1 MSDSYLAEIR
11 CFPYNNIPKGWHLCD
26 GSILQVSQYQALFA
40 LLGKLYGGDGRTTFA
55 LPDLRGRVPLQV
67 SSTDSSCNIQGQIG
81 GMDSVTLVT
90 DQIPAHSHSV
100 AAFSTVGN
108 TPTPASGFPSAVLAQ
123 GTPAVAP
130 PIYGTAT
137 TSTVALIPASLQAT
151 GGSQP
156 HENRQPTMA
165 LNWCICISGFY
176 PSRN

>member
-1 MSDSYLAEIR
+1 MADSYLAEIR
-11 CFPYNNIPKGWHLCD
+11 CFPYNRIPNGWRLCD
-26 GSILQVSQYQALFA
+26 GSILPIAQNQALFA
-40 LLGKLYGGDGRTTFA
+40 LLGKMYGGDGRTTFA

-67 SSTDSSCNIQGQIG
+67 NPTDSTCNIQGQAG

-90 DQIPAHSHSV
+90 SQLPAHTHSV
-100 AAFSTVGN
+100 AAFSSVGT
-108 TPTPASGFPSAVLAQ
+108 TPTPASGFPAAVPAQ

-137 TSTVALIPASLQAT
+137 TSTVTLAPASLQST

-165 LNWCICISGFY
+165 LNWCICTSGFY
-176 PSRN
+176 PSRD